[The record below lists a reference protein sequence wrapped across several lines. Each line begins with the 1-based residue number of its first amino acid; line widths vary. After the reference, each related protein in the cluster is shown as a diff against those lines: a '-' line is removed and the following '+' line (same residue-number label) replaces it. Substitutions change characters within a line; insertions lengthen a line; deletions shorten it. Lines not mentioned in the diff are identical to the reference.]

1 MFVQKRVF
9 LFSSLKNFWA
19 TISYTYICN
28 LWACNIGVCV
38 CVREGMRWLKLMHI
52 VSLYFSST
60 HAILAKKR
68 KNHFS
73 LLFSDFRFWRKNW
86 YFFLLKHEKKCTFVE
101 FSMKMKTLFCI
112 VNLHWVTA
120 KYVSVRGRHTGLPIW
135 KDLIRPVRPDQ

>member
-38 CVREGMRWLKLMHI
+38 WERRNEVAQTDAYRFTLLFFYTCNFG
-52 VSLYFSST
+52 
-60 HAILAKKR
+60 KKR